1 MLTRERVL
9 ASLKVYQNAWET
21 QDPKLIVT
29 IFTEDA
35 IYHERVFERPVRGHD
50 GIRRYWMTRVVK
62 HQANISFRVLNLYLD
77 GSTAVAEWEASFDDL
92 PQKVRKRIRE
102 VAILDFRDDLICGLR
117 EYWSTE
123 VLGRLGET
131 KRRVRR

>member
-1 MLTRERVL
+1 MLTRDRVL
-9 ASLKVYQNAWET
+9 ASLKVYQIAWET

-35 IYHERVFERPVRGHD
+35 IYHERIFERPIRGRE

-62 HQANISFRVLNLYLD
+62 DQANISFRVLNLYLD
-77 GSTAVAEWEASFDDL
+77 RSTAVAEWEASFDDL

-123 VLGRLGET
+123 VLGRLSQT